1 MLRAT
6 LRRRLR
12 SGRRVAACTVRL
24 SGRLVAFALKSGSRV
39 AAFAVRLGRPVAA
52 FAHDLPRGMPLLLIG
67 LGALTSCESGGGGR
81 TGVSPSAAQAPGDGN
96 RAGLPPDQV
105 EALRADVVKAL
116 RVELRPEVVAD
127 LRREL
132 TPVIQ
137 AELLAEARREPRPV
151 SPDASAD
158 GESPDNRNGPATPP
172 APGEPGNTLNAA
184 DPWSEPGTRI
194 WPSAGGLK
202 LVELVVGTALEDKL
216 PTDVKTH
223 YPSPP
228 EILYCYSVFENPE
241 GDATVTHVWRRGSRL
256 VSRVELEVGNS
267 PKWRTW
273 SKQRTQPHWTGLWS
287 CEVLGA
293 DGQQLGLTVFQIG
306 G

>member
-1 MLRAT
+1 MHDLAIGPGLRRPPRAIRLRAAT
-6 LRRRLR
+6 LRGLF
-12 SGRRVAACTVRL
+12 L
-24 SGRLVAFALKSGSRV
+24 
-39 AAFAVRLGRPVAA
+39 
-52 FAHDLPRGMPLLLIG
+52 G
-67 LGALTSCESGGGGR
+67 LGALTSCDPNGGRSGSGG
-81 TGVSPSAAQAPGDGN
+81 TGSTQAPN
-96 RAGLPPDQV
+96 NAHRAGLSSDEV
-105 EALRADVVKAL
+105 AALRADVVKSL
-116 RVELRPEVVAD
+116 RVELRPEVVAE

-132 TPVIQ
+132 APAVK
-137 AELLAEARREPRPV
+137 AELLAELRREPRP
-151 SPDASAD
+151 ASAD
-158 GESPDNRNGPATPP
+158 AAADSESPGKMKPD
-172 APGEPGNTLNAA
+172 
-184 DPWSEPGTRI
+184 DPWSQPGTRI

-223 YPSPP
+223 YPNPP

-241 GDATVTHVWRRGSRL
+241 VEATVTHVWRRGSRL

-287 CEVLGA
+287 CEVLGP
-293 DGQQLGLTVFQIG
+293 DGAQLGLTVFRVG

>member
-1 MLRAT
+1 MHDLAIGPG
-6 LRRRLR
+6 LRRPSRAIRLR
-12 SGRRVAACTVRL
+12 SATRAIRL
-24 SGRLVAFALKSGSRV
+24 RSAT
-39 AAFAVRLGRPVAA
+39 
-52 FAHDLPRGMPLLLIG
+52 LLLLG
-67 LGALTSCESGGGGR
+67 LAAPTGCDPDGDRSGPVHAG
-81 TGVSPSAAQAPGDGN
+81 SAQASNDADRAALAPGE
-96 RAGLPPDQV
+96 V
-105 EALRADVVKAL
+105 EALRAEVTKSL
-116 RVELRPEVVAD
+116 RAELRPEVVAE

-132 TPVIQ
+132 TPAVK
-137 AELLAEARREPRPV
+137 AELLAELRREPRPAT
-151 SPDASAD
+151 SDATAD
-158 GESPDNRNGPATPP
+158 SEAAAPP
-172 APGEPGNTLNAA
+172 VPTGPGEPSAEVKA
-184 DPWSEPGTRI
+184 DDPWSQPGTRI

-223 YPSPP
+223 YPNPP

-241 GDATVTHVWRRGSRL
+241 AEATVTHVWRRGSRL

-287 CEVLGA
+287 CEVLGS
-293 DGQQLGLTVFQIG
+293 DGRQLGLTVFQIG